1 MKSVKFES
9 YSLND
14 MRPRV
19 LEYFGEKFV
28 TNVLINT
35 VLNFGETATL
45 GNEAFN
51 VHDVHT
57 SSRAEGT
64 TYWQTDISQVCS

>member
-1 MKSVKFES
+1 M
-9 YSLND
+9 
-14 MRPRV
+14 
-19 LEYFGEKFV
+19 EYFGEKFV

-57 SSRAEGT
+57 SSRAEGVINYIYICTPSET
-64 TYWQTDISQVCS
+64 TVVRFLARINKYSRLEV